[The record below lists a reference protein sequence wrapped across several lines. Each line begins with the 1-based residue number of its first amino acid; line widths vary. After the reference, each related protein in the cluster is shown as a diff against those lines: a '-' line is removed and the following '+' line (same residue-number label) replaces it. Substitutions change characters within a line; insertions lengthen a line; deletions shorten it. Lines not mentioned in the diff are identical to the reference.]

1 MDQVLI
7 PAFVEALEGLAAGDL
22 DPGRVQDYLTRTA
35 VAPASLE
42 PYLFFRPGRYT
53 RNLVHRTPAFE
64 ILVICWDRG
73 QRAPVHGHEG
83 EYCWARVE
91 RGRLRF
97 TTYRVESEDPLVVT
111 PVGPPVDAGPPYLDG
126 PADIH
131 EVENPVDFGAPAAT
145 LHVYARPYDACDV
158 YDLARGVRKRVTLGY
173 DTIDGQP
180 VTKEKD

>member
-1 MDQVLI
+1 MTPVTMA
-7 PAFVEALEGLAAGDL
+7 AFVDTLERIAADRL
-22 DPGRVQDYLTRTA
+22 DPRQVQAYLQQTP
-35 VAPASLE
+35 VAPAALE
-42 PYLFFRPGRYT
+42 PYLVFRPGGYT
-53 RNLVHRTPAFE
+53 RNLVHRTSAFE
-64 ILVICWDRG
+64 VLVICWDVG

-83 EYCWARVE
+83 EFCWARIE

-111 PVGPPVDAGPPYLDG
+111 PTGPPVDAEPPYLDG

-131 EVENPVDFGAPAAT
+131 AVENPVEFGMPAAT

-158 YDLARGVRKRVTLGY
+158 YDLALGVRKRVTLGY

-180 VTKEKD
+180 VAPAP

>member
-1 MDQVLI
+1 MA
-7 PAFVEALEGLAAGDL
+7 AFVDALEGLASDRL
-22 DPGRVQDYLTRTA
+22 DPGQVQAYLERT
-35 VAPASLE
+35 PLASGTLE

-53 RNLVHRTPAFE
+53 RNLVQRTAAFE
-64 ILVICWDRG
+64 VLVLCWDVG

-97 TTYRVESEDPLVVT
+97 TTYRVESDDPLVVV
-111 PVGPPVDAGPPYLDG
+111 PVGPPVDAAPPYLDG

-131 EVENPVDFGAPAAT
+131 AVENPVEFGAPAAT

-158 YDLARGVRKRVTLGY
+158 YDLTRGVRKRVTLGY
-173 DTIDGQP
+173 DSIHGQP
-180 VTKEKD
+180 L

>member
-1 MDQVLI
+1 MPGI
-7 PAFVEALEGLAAGDL
+7 TIAAFVDTLEGLASEGL
-22 DPGRVQDYLTRTA
+22 DPQRVQAYLQHTPLS
-35 VAPASLE
+35 PAALE

-53 RNLVHRTPAFE
+53 RNLVHRTAAFE
-64 ILVICWDRG
+64 VLVICWDIG

-97 TTYRVESEDPLVVT
+97 TSYRIESESPLVVT
-111 PVGPPVDAGPPYLDG
+111 PAGPPVDAAPPYLDG

-131 EVENPVDFGAPAAT
+131 AVDNPVEFGAPAAT

-158 YDLARGVRKRVTLGY
+158 YDLAGGVRRRVTLGY
-173 DTIDGQP
+173 DTIDGRP
-180 VTKEKD
+180 ASSA